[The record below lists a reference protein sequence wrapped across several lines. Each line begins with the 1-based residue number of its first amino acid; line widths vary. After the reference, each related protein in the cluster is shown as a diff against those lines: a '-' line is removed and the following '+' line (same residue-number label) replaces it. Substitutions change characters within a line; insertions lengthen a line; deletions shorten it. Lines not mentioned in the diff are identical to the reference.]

1 MQRMKRSGSKLL
13 CILLLLSLL
22 LSLTACGK
30 PETQLEKTAGYLQA
44 QNAEPGTGSVGGD
57 WLIFGLARSGVKV
70 PQKYFDAYYEN
81 VEAAVRE
88 KNGVLSDRKYTEY
101 SRTVLALTAIGK
113 NPADVAGFDLLKPLA
128 DFEQVTRQGINGTI
142 FALLAL
148 DSGNYEIP
156 ENPDAAVQATRQMY
170 VDELLARALPDGGWT
185 LTGGEPDVDITAMTL
200 QALAKYRDQADVT
213 AAVERGLAVLSSL
226 QEPDG
231 GYVSWGSSNSESVAQ
246 VIVALTELG
255 VPLDDERFTKNGI
268 TVEDALLRF
277 AQENGAFVHV
287 RAGSGGDAAAYA
299 AEQYA
304 GTTASDSVTAEV
316 DSELDESPAHYE
328 VELHTAWGEFEYLV
342 DAYTGKVLSGQK
354 DLLATAPA
362 GDEAA
367 KPTAPSGGADIGHAK
382 AKSIALNHAGVSEN
396 KAYDMEIE
404 LDDEDGT
411 LVYEVEFKSSGM
423 EYSYEINA
431 ATGAILEH
439 ETEIDD

>member
-1 MQRMKRSGSKLL
+1 MKRSGSKLL

-30 PETQLEKTAGYLQA
+30 PETQLEETAGYLQA
-44 QNAEPGTGSVGGD
+44 QIAEPGTGSVGGD

-287 RAGSGGDAAAYA
+287 RDGSGGDDGMATEQAFYALAAIHR
-299 AEQYA
+299 AET
-304 GTTASDSVTAEV
+304 GETT
-316 DSELDESPAHYE
+316 L
-328 VELHTAWGEFEYLV
+328 
-342 DAYTGKVLSGQK
+342 
-354 DLLATAPA
+354 
-362 GDEAA
+362 
-367 KPTAPSGGADIGHAK
+367 
-382 AKSIALNHAGVSEN
+382 
-396 KAYDMEIE
+396 YDMT
-404 LDDEDGT
+404 D
-411 LVYEVEFKSSGM
+411 VM
-423 EYSYEINA
+423 Q
-431 ATGAILEH
+431 
-439 ETEIDD
+439 

>member
-1 MQRMKRSGSKLL
+1 MKRSGSKLL

-44 QNAEPGTGSVGGD
+44 QIAEPGTGSVGGD

-113 NPADVAGFDLLKPLA
+113 NPAGVAGFDLLKPLA

-287 RAGSGGDAAAYA
+287 RDGSGGDDGMATEQAFYALAAIHR
-299 AEQYA
+299 AET
-304 GTTASDSVTAEV
+304 GETT
-316 DSELDESPAHYE
+316 L
-328 VELHTAWGEFEYLV
+328 
-342 DAYTGKVLSGQK
+342 
-354 DLLATAPA
+354 
-362 GDEAA
+362 
-367 KPTAPSGGADIGHAK
+367 
-382 AKSIALNHAGVSEN
+382 
-396 KAYDMEIE
+396 YDMT
-404 LDDEDGT
+404 D
-411 LVYEVEFKSSGM
+411 VM
-423 EYSYEINA
+423 Q
-431 ATGAILEH
+431 
-439 ETEIDD
+439 

>member
-1 MQRMKRSGSKLL
+1 MKQIASRLL
-13 CILLLLSLL
+13 CSLLLLSLL

-30 PETQLEKTAGYLQA
+30 QANQLEKTASYLQT
-44 QNAEPGTGSVGGD
+44 QIAEPGAGSVGGD

-170 VDELLARALPDGGWT
+170 VDELLTRELPDGGWT

-200 QALAKYRDQADVT
+200 QALAKYRGQPEVE
-213 AAVERGLAVLSSL
+213 AAVERGIVVLSSL

-255 VPLDDERFTKNGI
+255 VPLSDERFVKNDV
-268 TVEDALLRF
+268 TVADALLRF

-287 RAGSGGDAAAYA
+287 RDGSGGDDGMATEQAFYALAAIHR
-299 AEQYA
+299 AET
-304 GTTASDSVTAEV
+304 GETT
-316 DSELDESPAHYE
+316 L
-328 VELHTAWGEFEYLV
+328 
-342 DAYTGKVLSGQK
+342 
-354 DLLATAPA
+354 
-362 GDEAA
+362 
-367 KPTAPSGGADIGHAK
+367 
-382 AKSIALNHAGVSEN
+382 
-396 KAYDMEIE
+396 YDMT
-404 LDDEDGT
+404 D
-411 LVYEVEFKSSGM
+411 VM
-423 EYSYEINA
+423 Q
-431 ATGAILEH
+431 
-439 ETEIDD
+439 

>member
-1 MQRMKRSGSKLL
+1 MKRSGSKLL

-44 QNAEPGTGSVGGD
+44 QIAAPGTGSVGGD

-70 PQKYFDAYYEN
+70 PQKYFDTYYEN

-128 DFEQVTRQGINGTI
+128 DFEQVTKQGINGTI

-148 DSGNYEIP
+148 DSGNYEMP
-156 ENPDAAVQATRQMY
+156 EDPDAAVQATRQMY
-170 VDELLARALPDGGWT
+170 VDELLARELPDGGWT
-185 LTGGEPDVDITAMTL
+185 LAGGEPDVDITAMTV
-200 QALAKYRDQADVT
+200 QALAKYREQPDAA

-246 VIVALTELG
+246 VIVALTEFG
-255 VPLDDERFTKNGI
+255 VPLSDERFVKNDV
-268 TVEDALLRF
+268 TVADALLRF

-287 RAGSGGDAAAYA
+287 RDGSGGDDEMATEQAFYALAAIHR
-299 AEQYA
+299 AET
-304 GTTASDSVTAEV
+304 GETT
-316 DSELDESPAHYE
+316 L
-328 VELHTAWGEFEYLV
+328 
-342 DAYTGKVLSGQK
+342 
-354 DLLATAPA
+354 
-362 GDEAA
+362 
-367 KPTAPSGGADIGHAK
+367 
-382 AKSIALNHAGVSEN
+382 
-396 KAYDMEIE
+396 YDMT
-404 LDDEDGT
+404 D
-411 LVYEVEFKSSGM
+411 VM
-423 EYSYEINA
+423 Q
-431 ATGAILEH
+431 
-439 ETEIDD
+439 

>member
-1 MQRMKRSGSKLL
+1 MKRSGPKLL

-30 PETQLEKTAGYLQA
+30 QANQLEKTAGYLQA
-44 QNAEPGTGSVGGD
+44 QIAAPGTGSVGGD

-113 NPADVAGFDLLKPLA
+113 NPVDVAGFDLLKPLA
-128 DFEQVTRQGINGTI
+128 DFEQVTKQGINGTI
-142 FALLAL
+142 FALLAM
-148 DSGNYEIP
+148 DSGKYEIP

-170 VDELLARALPDGGWT
+170 VDELLARELPDGGWT

-200 QALAKYRDQADVT
+200 QALAKYRGQAEVE

-287 RAGSGGDAAAYA
+287 RDGSGGDDGMATEQAFYALAAIHR
-299 AEQYA
+299 AET
-304 GTTASDSVTAEV
+304 GETT
-316 DSELDESPAHYE
+316 L
-328 VELHTAWGEFEYLV
+328 
-342 DAYTGKVLSGQK
+342 
-354 DLLATAPA
+354 
-362 GDEAA
+362 
-367 KPTAPSGGADIGHAK
+367 
-382 AKSIALNHAGVSEN
+382 
-396 KAYDMEIE
+396 YDMT
-404 LDDEDGT
+404 D
-411 LVYEVEFKSSGM
+411 VM
-423 EYSYEINA
+423 Q
-431 ATGAILEH
+431 
-439 ETEIDD
+439 

>member
-1 MQRMKRSGSKLL
+1 MKRSGSKLL

-44 QNAEPGTGSVGGD
+44 QIAEPGTGSVGGD

-287 RAGSGGDAAAYA
+287 RDGSGGDDGMATEQAFYALAAIHR
-299 AEQYA
+299 AET
-304 GTTASDSVTAEV
+304 GETT
-316 DSELDESPAHYE
+316 L
-328 VELHTAWGEFEYLV
+328 
-342 DAYTGKVLSGQK
+342 
-354 DLLATAPA
+354 
-362 GDEAA
+362 
-367 KPTAPSGGADIGHAK
+367 
-382 AKSIALNHAGVSEN
+382 
-396 KAYDMEIE
+396 YDMTDWER
-404 LDDEDGT
+404 
-411 LVYEVEFKSSGM
+411 
-423 EYSYEINA
+423 
-431 ATGAILEH
+431 
-439 ETEIDD
+439 

>member
-1 MQRMKRSGSKLL
+1 MKRSGSKLL

-44 QNAEPGTGSVGGD
+44 QIAEPGTGSVGGD

-200 QALAKYRDQADVT
+200 QALAKYRDQADVM

-287 RAGSGGDAAAYA
+287 RDGSGGDDGMATEQAFYALAAIHR
-299 AEQYA
+299 AET
-304 GTTASDSVTAEV
+304 GETT
-316 DSELDESPAHYE
+316 L
-328 VELHTAWGEFEYLV
+328 
-342 DAYTGKVLSGQK
+342 
-354 DLLATAPA
+354 
-362 GDEAA
+362 
-367 KPTAPSGGADIGHAK
+367 
-382 AKSIALNHAGVSEN
+382 
-396 KAYDMEIE
+396 YDMT
-404 LDDEDGT
+404 D
-411 LVYEVEFKSSGM
+411 VM
-423 EYSYEINA
+423 Q
-431 ATGAILEH
+431 
-439 ETEIDD
+439 

>member
-1 MQRMKRSGSKLL
+1 MKRSGSKLL

-44 QNAEPGTGSVGGD
+44 QIAEPGTGSVGGD

-255 VPLDDERFTKNGI
+255 IPLDDERFTKNGI

-287 RAGSGGDAAAYA
+287 RDGSGGDDGMATEQAFYALAAIHR
-299 AEQYA
+299 AET
-304 GTTASDSVTAEV
+304 GETT
-316 DSELDESPAHYE
+316 L
-328 VELHTAWGEFEYLV
+328 
-342 DAYTGKVLSGQK
+342 
-354 DLLATAPA
+354 
-362 GDEAA
+362 
-367 KPTAPSGGADIGHAK
+367 
-382 AKSIALNHAGVSEN
+382 
-396 KAYDMEIE
+396 YDMT
-404 LDDEDGT
+404 D
-411 LVYEVEFKSSGM
+411 VM
-423 EYSYEINA
+423 Q
-431 ATGAILEH
+431 
-439 ETEIDD
+439 

>member
-1 MQRMKRSGSKLL
+1 MKQIASRLL
-13 CILLLLSLL
+13 CSLLLLSLL

-30 PETQLEKTAGYLQA
+30 QANQLEKTASYLQT
-44 QNAEPGTGSVGGD
+44 QIAEPGAGSVGGD

-255 VPLDDERFTKNGI
+255 VPLSDERFVKNDV
-268 TVEDALLRF
+268 TVADALLRF

-287 RAGSGGDAAAYA
+287 RDGSGGDDGMATEQAFYALAAIHR
-299 AEQYA
+299 AET
-304 GTTASDSVTAEV
+304 GETT
-316 DSELDESPAHYE
+316 L
-328 VELHTAWGEFEYLV
+328 
-342 DAYTGKVLSGQK
+342 
-354 DLLATAPA
+354 
-362 GDEAA
+362 
-367 KPTAPSGGADIGHAK
+367 
-382 AKSIALNHAGVSEN
+382 
-396 KAYDMEIE
+396 YDMT
-404 LDDEDGT
+404 D
-411 LVYEVEFKSSGM
+411 VM
-423 EYSYEINA
+423 Q
-431 ATGAILEH
+431 
-439 ETEIDD
+439 

>member
-1 MQRMKRSGSKLL
+1 MKRSGSKLL

-22 LSLTACGK
+22 LSRTACGK

-44 QNAEPGTGSVGGD
+44 QIAEPGTGSVGGD

-287 RAGSGGDAAAYA
+287 RDGSGGDDGMATEQAFYALAAIHR
-299 AEQYA
+299 AET
-304 GTTASDSVTAEV
+304 GETT
-316 DSELDESPAHYE
+316 L
-328 VELHTAWGEFEYLV
+328 
-342 DAYTGKVLSGQK
+342 
-354 DLLATAPA
+354 
-362 GDEAA
+362 
-367 KPTAPSGGADIGHAK
+367 
-382 AKSIALNHAGVSEN
+382 
-396 KAYDMEIE
+396 YDMT
-404 LDDEDGT
+404 D
-411 LVYEVEFKSSGM
+411 VM
-423 EYSYEINA
+423 Q
-431 ATGAILEH
+431 
-439 ETEIDD
+439 

>member
-1 MQRMKRSGSKLL
+1 MKRSGSKLL

-44 QNAEPGTGSVGGD
+44 QIAAPGTGSVGGD

-70 PQKYFDAYYEN
+70 PQKYFDTYYEN

-128 DFEQVTRQGINGTI
+128 DFEQVTKQGINGTI

-148 DSGNYEIP
+148 DSGNYEMP
-156 ENPDAAVQATRQMY
+156 EDPDAAVQATRLMY
-170 VDELLARALPDGGWT
+170 VDELLARELPDGGWT
-185 LTGGEPDVDITAMTL
+185 LAGGEPDVDITAMTV
-200 QALAKYRDQADVT
+200 QALAKYREQPDAA

-255 VPLDDERFTKNGI
+255 VPLSDERFVKNDV
-268 TVEDALLRF
+268 TVADALLRF

-287 RAGSGGDAAAYA
+287 RDGSGGDDEMATEQAFYALAAIHR
-299 AEQYA
+299 AET
-304 GTTASDSVTAEV
+304 GETT
-316 DSELDESPAHYE
+316 L
-328 VELHTAWGEFEYLV
+328 
-342 DAYTGKVLSGQK
+342 
-354 DLLATAPA
+354 
-362 GDEAA
+362 
-367 KPTAPSGGADIGHAK
+367 
-382 AKSIALNHAGVSEN
+382 
-396 KAYDMEIE
+396 YDMT
-404 LDDEDGT
+404 D
-411 LVYEVEFKSSGM
+411 VM
-423 EYSYEINA
+423 Q
-431 ATGAILEH
+431 
-439 ETEIDD
+439 

>member
-1 MQRMKRSGSKLL
+1 MKRSGSKLL

-44 QNAEPGTGSVGGD
+44 QIAAPGTGSVGGD

-70 PQKYFDAYYEN
+70 PQKYFDTYYEN

-255 VPLDDERFTKNGI
+255 VPLSDERFVKNDV
-268 TVEDALLRF
+268 TVADALLRF

-287 RAGSGGDAAAYA
+287 RDGSGGDDEMATEQAFYALAAIHR
-299 AEQYA
+299 AET
-304 GTTASDSVTAEV
+304 GETT
-316 DSELDESPAHYE
+316 L
-328 VELHTAWGEFEYLV
+328 
-342 DAYTGKVLSGQK
+342 
-354 DLLATAPA
+354 
-362 GDEAA
+362 
-367 KPTAPSGGADIGHAK
+367 
-382 AKSIALNHAGVSEN
+382 
-396 KAYDMEIE
+396 YDMT
-404 LDDEDGT
+404 D
-411 LVYEVEFKSSGM
+411 VM
-423 EYSYEINA
+423 Q
-431 ATGAILEH
+431 
-439 ETEIDD
+439 

>member
-1 MQRMKRSGSKLL
+1 MKRSGSKLL

-44 QNAEPGTGSVGGD
+44 QIAEPGTGSVGGD

-170 VDELLARALPDGGWT
+170 VDELLARALPDGGSDTDRWGAGRGYYGNDVAGACQIPRP
-185 LTGGEPDVDITAMTL
+185 GGRDGSRGARSCSPFL
-200 QALAKYRDQADVT
+200 LAGAGRRVCL
-213 AAVERGLAVLSSL
+213 V
-226 QEPDG
+226 
-231 GYVSWGSSNSESVAQ
+231 
-246 VIVALTELG
+246 G
-255 VPLDDERFTKNGI
+255 VQQQRIG
-268 TVEDALLRF
+268 
-277 AQENGAFVHV
+277 
-287 RAGSGGDAAAYA
+287 RAGDR
-299 AEQYA
+299 
-304 GTTASDSVTAEV
+304 
-316 DSELDESPAHYE
+316 
-328 VELHTAWGEFEYLV
+328 
-342 DAYTGKVLSGQK
+342 
-354 DLLATAPA
+354 
-362 GDEAA
+362 
-367 KPTAPSGGADIGHAK
+367 GADGARR
-382 AKSIALNHAGVSEN
+382 SAG
-396 KAYDMEIE
+396 
-404 LDDEDGT
+404 
-411 LVYEVEFKSSGM
+411 
-423 EYSYEINA
+423 
-431 ATGAILEH
+431 
-439 ETEIDD
+439 

>member
-1 MQRMKRSGSKLL
+1 MKRSGSKLL

-44 QNAEPGTGSVGGD
+44 QIAEPGTGSVGGD

-156 ENPDAAVQATRQMY
+156 ENPDAAVQATRQVY

-287 RAGSGGDAAAYA
+287 RDGSGGDDGMATEQAFYALAAIHR
-299 AEQYA
+299 AET
-304 GTTASDSVTAEV
+304 GETT
-316 DSELDESPAHYE
+316 L
-328 VELHTAWGEFEYLV
+328 
-342 DAYTGKVLSGQK
+342 
-354 DLLATAPA
+354 
-362 GDEAA
+362 
-367 KPTAPSGGADIGHAK
+367 
-382 AKSIALNHAGVSEN
+382 
-396 KAYDMEIE
+396 YDMT
-404 LDDEDGT
+404 D
-411 LVYEVEFKSSGM
+411 VM
-423 EYSYEINA
+423 Q
-431 ATGAILEH
+431 
-439 ETEIDD
+439 

>member
-1 MQRMKRSGSKLL
+1 MKRSGSKLL

-44 QNAEPGTGSVGGD
+44 QIAEPGTGSVGGD

-148 DSGNYEIP
+148 DSGNYEMP
-156 ENPDAAVQATRQMY
+156 EDPDAAVQATRQMY
-170 VDELLARALPDGGWT
+170 VDELLARELPDGGWT
-185 LTGGEPDVDITAMTL
+185 LAGGEPDVDITAMTV
-200 QALAKYRDQADVT
+200 QALAKYREQPDAA

-255 VPLDDERFTKNGI
+255 VPLSDERFVKNDV
-268 TVEDALLRF
+268 TVADALLRF

-287 RAGSGGDAAAYA
+287 RDGSGGDDEMATEQAFYALAAIHR
-299 AEQYA
+299 AET
-304 GTTASDSVTAEV
+304 GETT
-316 DSELDESPAHYE
+316 L
-328 VELHTAWGEFEYLV
+328 
-342 DAYTGKVLSGQK
+342 
-354 DLLATAPA
+354 
-362 GDEAA
+362 
-367 KPTAPSGGADIGHAK
+367 
-382 AKSIALNHAGVSEN
+382 
-396 KAYDMEIE
+396 YDMT
-404 LDDEDGT
+404 D
-411 LVYEVEFKSSGM
+411 VM
-423 EYSYEINA
+423 Q
-431 ATGAILEH
+431 
-439 ETEIDD
+439 

>member
-1 MQRMKRSGSKLL
+1 MKRSGSKLL

-30 PETQLEKTAGYLQA
+30 PETQLEKTAGDLQA
-44 QNAEPGTGSVGGD
+44 QIAEPGTGSVGGD

-170 VDELLARALPDGGWT
+170 VDELLTRELPDGGWT

-200 QALAKYRDQADVT
+200 QALAKYRGQPEVE
-213 AAVERGLAVLSSL
+213 AAVERGIVVLSSL

-255 VPLDDERFTKNGI
+255 VPLSDERFVKNDV
-268 TVEDALLRF
+268 TVADALLRF

-287 RAGSGGDAAAYA
+287 RDGSGGDDGMATEQAFYALAAIHR
-299 AEQYA
+299 AET
-304 GTTASDSVTAEV
+304 GETT
-316 DSELDESPAHYE
+316 L
-328 VELHTAWGEFEYLV
+328 
-342 DAYTGKVLSGQK
+342 
-354 DLLATAPA
+354 
-362 GDEAA
+362 
-367 KPTAPSGGADIGHAK
+367 
-382 AKSIALNHAGVSEN
+382 
-396 KAYDMEIE
+396 YDMT
-404 LDDEDGT
+404 D
-411 LVYEVEFKSSGM
+411 VM
-423 EYSYEINA
+423 Q
-431 ATGAILEH
+431 
-439 ETEIDD
+439 

>member
-1 MQRMKRSGSKLL
+1 MKRSGSKLL

-44 QNAEPGTGSVGGD
+44 QIAEPGTGSVGGD

-231 GYVSWGSSNSESVAQ
+231 GYVSWRSSNSESVAQ

-287 RAGSGGDAAAYA
+287 RDGSGGDDGMATEQAFYALAAIHR
-299 AEQYA
+299 AET
-304 GTTASDSVTAEV
+304 GETT
-316 DSELDESPAHYE
+316 L
-328 VELHTAWGEFEYLV
+328 
-342 DAYTGKVLSGQK
+342 
-354 DLLATAPA
+354 
-362 GDEAA
+362 
-367 KPTAPSGGADIGHAK
+367 
-382 AKSIALNHAGVSEN
+382 
-396 KAYDMEIE
+396 YDMT
-404 LDDEDGT
+404 D
-411 LVYEVEFKSSGM
+411 VM
-423 EYSYEINA
+423 Q
-431 ATGAILEH
+431 
-439 ETEIDD
+439 

>member
-1 MQRMKRSGSKLL
+1 MKRIGSRLL

-44 QNAEPGTGSVGGD
+44 QIAAPGTGSVGGD

-113 NPADVAGFDLLKPLA
+113 NPVDVAGFDLLKPLA
-128 DFEQVTRQGINGTI
+128 DFEQVTKQGINGTI
-142 FALLAL
+142 FALLAM
-148 DSGNYEIP
+148 DSGKYEIP

-170 VDELLARALPDGGWT
+170 VDELLARELPDGGWT

-246 VIVALTELG
+246 VLVALTELG

-287 RAGSGGDAAAYA
+287 RDGSGGDDEMATEQAFYALAAIHR
-299 AEQYA
+299 AEA
-304 GTTASDSVTAEV
+304 GETT
-316 DSELDESPAHYE
+316 L
-328 VELHTAWGEFEYLV
+328 
-342 DAYTGKVLSGQK
+342 
-354 DLLATAPA
+354 
-362 GDEAA
+362 
-367 KPTAPSGGADIGHAK
+367 
-382 AKSIALNHAGVSEN
+382 
-396 KAYDMEIE
+396 YDMT
-404 LDDEDGT
+404 D
-411 LVYEVEFKSSGM
+411 VM
-423 EYSYEINA
+423 Q
-431 ATGAILEH
+431 
-439 ETEIDD
+439 

>member
-1 MQRMKRSGSKLL
+1 MKRSGSKLL

-44 QNAEPGTGSVGGD
+44 QIAEPGTGSVGGD

-268 TVEDALLRF
+268 TVEAALLRF

-287 RAGSGGDAAAYA
+287 RDGSGGDDGMATEQAFYALAAIHR
-299 AEQYA
+299 AET
-304 GTTASDSVTAEV
+304 GETT
-316 DSELDESPAHYE
+316 L
-328 VELHTAWGEFEYLV
+328 
-342 DAYTGKVLSGQK
+342 
-354 DLLATAPA
+354 
-362 GDEAA
+362 
-367 KPTAPSGGADIGHAK
+367 
-382 AKSIALNHAGVSEN
+382 
-396 KAYDMEIE
+396 YDMT
-404 LDDEDGT
+404 D
-411 LVYEVEFKSSGM
+411 VM
-423 EYSYEINA
+423 Q
-431 ATGAILEH
+431 
-439 ETEIDD
+439 

>member
-1 MQRMKRSGSKLL
+1 MKRSGPKLL

-44 QNAEPGTGSVGGD
+44 QIAAPGTGSVGGD

-113 NPADVAGFDLLKPLA
+113 NPVDVAGFDLLKPLA
-128 DFEQVTRQGINGTI
+128 DFEQVTKQGINGTI
-142 FALLAL
+142 FALLAM
-148 DSGNYEIP
+148 DSGKYEIP

-170 VDELLARALPDGGWT
+170 VDELLARELPDGGWT

-246 VIVALTELG
+246 VLVALTELG

-287 RAGSGGDAAAYA
+287 RDGSGGDDEMATEQAFYALAAIHR
-299 AEQYA
+299 AET
-304 GTTASDSVTAEV
+304 GETT
-316 DSELDESPAHYE
+316 L
-328 VELHTAWGEFEYLV
+328 
-342 DAYTGKVLSGQK
+342 
-354 DLLATAPA
+354 
-362 GDEAA
+362 
-367 KPTAPSGGADIGHAK
+367 
-382 AKSIALNHAGVSEN
+382 
-396 KAYDMEIE
+396 YDMT
-404 LDDEDGT
+404 D
-411 LVYEVEFKSSGM
+411 VM
-423 EYSYEINA
+423 Q
-431 ATGAILEH
+431 
-439 ETEIDD
+439 

>member
-1 MQRMKRSGSKLL
+1 MTRSGPKLL
-13 CILLLLSLL
+13 GIRLLLSRL

-30 PETQLEKTAGYLQA
+30 QANQLEKTAGYLQA
-44 QNAEPGTGSVGGD
+44 QIAAPGTGSVGGD

-113 NPADVAGFDLLKPLA
+113 NPVDVAGFDLLKPLA
-128 DFEQVTRQGINGTI
+128 DFEQVTKQGINGTI
-142 FALLAL
+142 FALLAM
-148 DSGNYEIP
+148 DSGKYEIP

-170 VDELLARALPDGGWT
+170 VDELLARELPDGGWT

-287 RAGSGGDAAAYA
+287 RDGSGGDDEMATEQAFYALAAIHR
-299 AEQYA
+299 AET
-304 GTTASDSVTAEV
+304 GETT
-316 DSELDESPAHYE
+316 L
-328 VELHTAWGEFEYLV
+328 
-342 DAYTGKVLSGQK
+342 
-354 DLLATAPA
+354 
-362 GDEAA
+362 
-367 KPTAPSGGADIGHAK
+367 
-382 AKSIALNHAGVSEN
+382 
-396 KAYDMEIE
+396 YDMT
-404 LDDEDGT
+404 D
-411 LVYEVEFKSSGM
+411 VM
-423 EYSYEINA
+423 Q
-431 ATGAILEH
+431 
-439 ETEIDD
+439 

>member
-1 MQRMKRSGSKLL
+1 MKRSGPKLL

-30 PETQLEKTAGYLQA
+30 QANQLEKTAGYLQA
-44 QNAEPGTGSVGGD
+44 QIAAPGTGSVGGD

-113 NPADVAGFDLLKPLA
+113 NPVDVAGFDLLKPLA
-128 DFEQVTRQGINGTI
+128 DFEQVTKQGINGTI
-142 FALLAL
+142 FALLAM
-148 DSGNYEIP
+148 DSGKYEIP

-170 VDELLARALPDGGWT
+170 VDELLARELPDDGWT

-246 VIVALTELG
+246 VLVALTELG

-287 RAGSGGDAAAYA
+287 RDGSGGDDEMATEQAFYALAAIHR
-299 AEQYA
+299 AET
-304 GTTASDSVTAEV
+304 GETT
-316 DSELDESPAHYE
+316 L
-328 VELHTAWGEFEYLV
+328 
-342 DAYTGKVLSGQK
+342 
-354 DLLATAPA
+354 
-362 GDEAA
+362 
-367 KPTAPSGGADIGHAK
+367 
-382 AKSIALNHAGVSEN
+382 
-396 KAYDMEIE
+396 YDMT
-404 LDDEDGT
+404 D
-411 LVYEVEFKSSGM
+411 VM
-423 EYSYEINA
+423 Q
-431 ATGAILEH
+431 
-439 ETEIDD
+439 

>member
-1 MQRMKRSGSKLL
+1 MKRSGSKLL

-44 QNAEPGTGSVGGD
+44 QIAEPGTGSVGGD

-287 RAGSGGDAAAYA
+287 RDGSGGDD
-299 AEQYA
+299 
-304 GTTASDSVTAEV
+304 G
-316 DSELDESPAHYE
+316 
-328 VELHTAWGEFEYLV
+328 
-342 DAYTGKVLSGQK
+342 
-354 DLLATAPA
+354 LATEQAFYA
-362 GDEAA
+362 LAA
-367 KPTAPSGGADIGHAK
+367 IHRAETGETT
-382 AKSIALNHAGVSEN
+382 L
-396 KAYDMEIE
+396 YDMT
-404 LDDEDGT
+404 D
-411 LVYEVEFKSSGM
+411 VM
-423 EYSYEINA
+423 Q
-431 ATGAILEH
+431 
-439 ETEIDD
+439 

>member
-1 MQRMKRSGSKLL
+1 MKRSGSKLL

-44 QNAEPGTGSVGGD
+44 QIAEPGTGSVGGD

-156 ENPDAAVQATRQMY
+156 ENPDAAVQATWQMY

-287 RAGSGGDAAAYA
+287 RDGSGGDDGMATEQAFYALAAIHR
-299 AEQYA
+299 AET
-304 GTTASDSVTAEV
+304 GETT
-316 DSELDESPAHYE
+316 L
-328 VELHTAWGEFEYLV
+328 
-342 DAYTGKVLSGQK
+342 
-354 DLLATAPA
+354 
-362 GDEAA
+362 
-367 KPTAPSGGADIGHAK
+367 
-382 AKSIALNHAGVSEN
+382 
-396 KAYDMEIE
+396 YDMT
-404 LDDEDGT
+404 D
-411 LVYEVEFKSSGM
+411 VM
-423 EYSYEINA
+423 Q
-431 ATGAILEH
+431 
-439 ETEIDD
+439 

>member
-1 MQRMKRSGSKLL
+1 MKRSGSKLL

-44 QNAEPGTGSVGGD
+44 QIAEPGTGSVGGD

-246 VIVALTELG
+246 VIVAMTELG

-287 RAGSGGDAAAYA
+287 RDGSGGDDGMATEQAFYALAAIHR
-299 AEQYA
+299 AET
-304 GTTASDSVTAEV
+304 GETT
-316 DSELDESPAHYE
+316 L
-328 VELHTAWGEFEYLV
+328 
-342 DAYTGKVLSGQK
+342 
-354 DLLATAPA
+354 
-362 GDEAA
+362 
-367 KPTAPSGGADIGHAK
+367 
-382 AKSIALNHAGVSEN
+382 
-396 KAYDMEIE
+396 YDMT
-404 LDDEDGT
+404 D
-411 LVYEVEFKSSGM
+411 VM
-423 EYSYEINA
+423 Q
-431 ATGAILEH
+431 
-439 ETEIDD
+439 